1 MIFWLS
7 QVFFVCAIISYF
19 FAVSRKKKIFMSLCF
34 VVTNVFFALHY
45 LCLEKYSTLFLL
57 ANEIVL
63 LIVLAILEKYKLP
76 QKYTIITC
84 VAVLCLHIIAIVVTW
99 TEAISLI
106 PFSASIV
113 FLFSLLF
120 RGVLVTKICTL
131 YTNTAYI
138 IYLALIGSYVAI
150 VCQCILL
157 IGATMGLVVTIKD
170 IKTKKQ
176 IIQSRLHTSAILQK
190 VKLKP
195 AHTKEEKLFSN
206 K

>member
-19 FAVSRKKKIFMSLCF
+19 FAVSRKQKMFMSLCF
-34 VVTNVFFALHY
+34 VVTNLFFGLHY

-76 QKYTIITC
+76 QRYTIITC
-84 VAVLCLHIIAIVVTW
+84 LAVLCLHVVAIVVTW

-106 PFSASIV
+106 PLSASIV

-138 IYLALIGSYVAI
+138 IYLSLIGSYVAI
-150 VCQCILL
+150 FCQCILL
-157 IGATMGLVVTIKD
+157 IGATMGLIVTIQD

-176 IIQSRLHTSAILQK
+176 IREKRLHTSAVLQR
-190 VKLKP
+190 VKIKP
-195 AHTKEEKLFSN
+195 AHTKEKLLLSSN
-206 K
+206 